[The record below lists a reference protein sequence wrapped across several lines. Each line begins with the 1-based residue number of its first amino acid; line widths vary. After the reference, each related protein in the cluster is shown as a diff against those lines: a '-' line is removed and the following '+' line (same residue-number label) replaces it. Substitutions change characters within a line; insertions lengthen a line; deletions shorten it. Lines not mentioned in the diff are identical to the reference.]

1 MEQKIIP
8 TSFIDSSVIQDWLED
23 NNEKHNI
30 HQVEDDDTEYG
41 CIWLWG

>member
-1 MEQKIIP
+1 MEQEIIS

-23 NNEKHNI
+23 NNEKRCI
-30 HQVEDDDTEYG
+30 YQVEDDDTEYG